1 MILVD
6 TRERKNDHVERFF
19 MLSRIPFDRTKLYVG
34 DYMEIG
40 GTVTIDRKQ
49 NLNELAMC
57 LLGSSRRR
65 FIDETMRAK
74 RAGLELI
81 ILVEHGEGIKSIN
94 DVGAWVNPI
103 LDKHPNAV
111 TGRSLMDAIYKFHIG
126 YGVNIFFCDKT
137 ETGAKIIELLKG
149 TQTT

>member
-6 TRERKNDHVERFF
+6 TREKKNDNVELFF
-19 MLSRIPFDRTKLYVG
+19 ASHKIPFDRSKLYVG
-34 DYMEIG
+34 DYMTVG

-81 ILVEHGEGIKSIN
+81 ILVEHGEGIKSIK
-94 DVGAWVNPI
+94 DVGTWVNPI

-126 YGVNIFFCDKT
+126 YGVNIFFCNKD
-137 ETGAKIIELLKG
+137 ETGAKIIELLRG
-149 TQTT
+149 ENA